1 MNNHEAYEL
10 ARQKR
15 QRELEYWRQFATA
28 LLVQAVSDLAY
39 PHEVAKDPVALAAVV
54 DRACVFADA
63 LLVQYRKRI
72 ESAEVPSNG

>member
-28 LLVQAVSDLAY
+28 ILCQQISVIAY
-39 PHEVAKDPVALAAVV
+39 PSEAARNPEALASLINTS
-54 DRACVFADA
+54 CIFADA